1 MAKQEIVKALAVEF
15 GMEEPTSKRVVQF
28 VLDQIVASMAS
39 EGRLVEIGIGHYDPV
54 EKVKR
59 LAEAKFQHAKT
70 AGRLKSKLGDEG
82 VAEAKRLQQQHT
94 PDVIRY
100 AFLTLPT

>member
-28 VLDQIVASMAS
+28 VLDQIVRSLEL
-39 EGRLVEIGIGHYDPV
+39 EGRVAVSEVSELGFVE
-54 EKVKR
+54 EVKS
-59 LAEAKFQHAKT
+59 KHKT
-70 AGRLKSKLGDEG
+70 TAARLKSKLGDEG
-82 VAEAKRLQQQHT
+82 VAEARRLQQQHT

-100 AFLTLPT
+100 ASLTLPT